1 MEITTGLK
9 IRGKEYAPDHQITTT
24 VFLEKCRVSH
34 IACKLLTMYVN
45 NPQLRD
51 EIDATIKSV
60 EPVEMADLFLS
71 FRLEHFWEMELS
83 KWLEPQEL
91 GEDDLEDEEEENGD
105 A

>member
-9 IRGKEYAPDHQITTT
+9 IRGKEYAPNHQITTT

-34 IACKLLTMYVN
+34 IACSLLIRYVN

-60 EPVEMADLFLS
+60 KSADIANLILS
-71 FRLEHFWEMELS
+71 FRLEHFWQMELDQ
-83 KWLEPQEL
+83 WLEPHEL
-91 GEDDLEDEEEENGD
+91 GEDGLEDEEEEDGD
-105 A
+105 G